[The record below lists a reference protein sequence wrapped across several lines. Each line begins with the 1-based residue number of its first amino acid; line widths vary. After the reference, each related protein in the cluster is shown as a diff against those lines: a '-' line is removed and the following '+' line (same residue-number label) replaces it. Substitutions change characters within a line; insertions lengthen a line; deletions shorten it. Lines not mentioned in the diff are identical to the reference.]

1 MAEVLELECPGCGRP
16 LSTDMRECP
25 ACHRPVVI
33 SSLSG
38 MGGLSTLEI
47 NKYANAYQK
56 ALTADPNNKQV
67 NGALAMCFLK
77 LKLYDKA
84 LAAFDK
90 AIIDNFENSEV
101 YFWAA
106 VALLRGKKAFV
117 TPRPDINKA
126 EEYLNA
132 AIMIEPK
139 GIYYYLFAYIRYDFH
154 ARKFLRC
161 QPNYQELLQEAV
173 NNGVTPADIDQ
184 LFSTLGVEI
193 PPQIAL
199 D

>member
-16 LSTDMRECP
+16 LSTDMKECP

-33 SSLSG
+33 TTLSG
-38 MGGLSTLEI
+38 MGGMAMLEI

-56 ALTADPNNKQV
+56 ALVADPNNKQV

-90 AIIDNFENSEV
+90 AIVDNFENSEV
-101 YFWAA
+101 YLWAA

-117 TPRPDINKA
+117 TPRPDINQA

-139 GIYYYLFAYIRYDFH
+139 GIYYYMLAYIRYDFH

-161 QPNYQELLQEAV
+161 SPDYRELLQQAV
-173 NNGVTPADIDQ
+173 AAGVSAADVDQ
-184 LFSTLGVEI
+184 LFSVLNVEI

-199 D
+199 

>member
-56 ALTADPNNKQV
+56 ALSADPNNKQV

>member
-16 LSTDMRECP
+16 LSTDMKECP

-33 SSLSG
+33 TTLSG
-38 MGGLSTLEI
+38 MGGMAMLEI

-56 ALTADPNNKQV
+56 ALVADPSNKQV

-90 AIIDNFENSEV
+90 AIVDNFENSEV
-101 YFWAA
+101 YLWAA

-117 TPRPDINKA
+117 TPRPDINQA

-139 GIYYYLFAYIRYDFH
+139 GIYYYMLAYIRYDFH

-161 QPNYQELLQEAV
+161 SPDYRELLQQAV
-173 NNGVTPADIDQ
+173 AAGVSAADVDQ
-184 LFSTLGVEI
+184 LFSVLNVEI

-199 D
+199 

>member
-1 MAEVLELECPGCGRP
+1 
-16 LSTDMRECP
+16 MRECP

-38 MGGLSTLEI
+38 MGGMTNLEI
-47 NKYANAYQK
+47 NKYASSYQK
-56 ALTADPNNKQV
+56 ALAADPSNKQV

-90 AIIDNFENSEV
+90 AIVDNFENSEV

-132 AIMIEPK
+132 AIMIEPR

-161 QPNYQELLQEAV
+161 DPDYRTLVQEAI
-173 NNGVTPADIDQ
+173 NNGVTPTDIDQ
-184 LFSTLGVEI
+184 LFATLGVEI
-193 PPQIAL
+193 PPQIAIE
-199 D
+199 

>member
-16 LSTDMRECP
+16 LSTDMKECP

-33 SSLSG
+33 TTLSG
-38 MGGLSTLEI
+38 MGGMAMLEI

-56 ALTADPNNKQV
+56 ALVADPNNKQV

-90 AIIDNFENSEV
+90 AIVDNFENSEV
-101 YFWAA
+101 YLWAA

-117 TPRPDINKA
+117 TPRPDINQA

-139 GIYYYLFAYIRYDFH
+139 GIYYYMLAYIRYDFH

-161 QPNYQELLQEAV
+161 SPDYRELLQQAV
-173 NNGVTPADIDQ
+173 AAGVSAADVDQ
-184 LFSTLGVEI
+184 LFGVLNVEV

-199 D
+199 

>member
-184 LFSTLGVEI
+184 LFSTLNVEI